1 MYLYVCMCYMLFFFL
16 IIWLIIYIFIIKIVF
31 NFKCI
36 HVFAWV
42 TCWFQNRIQK
52 QQFRTKGVV
61 ISRHG
66 KTGQNF
72 LTRLELDFF
81 DLKQK
86 HVDPWPDLCFFA
98 GQPDSTR
105 DSNMNHLKKK
115 KNFLGKK
122 INKIKIILVLIV
134 CCEL

>member
-1 MYLYVCMCYMLFFFL
+1 MCLILNVSIHMHVLHAIFYNNLTNYLY
-16 IIWLIIYIFIIKIVF
+16 FIIKIVF

-36 HVFAWV
+36 NVFAWV

-72 LTRLELDFF
+72 LTQLELDFF

-86 HVDPWPDLCFFA
+86 HVDP
-98 GQPDSTR
+98 
-105 DSNMNHLKKK
+105 
-115 KNFLGKK
+115 
-122 INKIKIILVLIV
+122 
-134 CCEL
+134 

>member
-1 MYLYVCMCYMLFFFL
+1 MCLILNVSIHMHVLHVIFYNNLTNYLY
-16 IIWLIIYIFIIKIVF
+16 FIIKIAF

-72 LTRLELDFF
+72 LTQLELDFF

-86 HVDPWPDLCFFA
+86 HVDP
-98 GQPDSTR
+98 
-105 DSNMNHLKKK
+105 
-115 KNFLGKK
+115 
-122 INKIKIILVLIV
+122 
-134 CCEL
+134 